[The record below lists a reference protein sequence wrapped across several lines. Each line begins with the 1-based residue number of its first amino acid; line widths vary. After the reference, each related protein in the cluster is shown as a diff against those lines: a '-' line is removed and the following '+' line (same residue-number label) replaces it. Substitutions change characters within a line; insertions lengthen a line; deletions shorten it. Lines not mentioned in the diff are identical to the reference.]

1 MCPQRTWLRGC
12 KVTLVAFVWLFSS
25 VYFQMCHQI
34 ACLRFVA
41 NRVFPLSSLLLFMTM
56 MIMML
61 RMRMMVKS
69 WHLSSVSL
77 TRIKTKRSR
86 GLSLCQV
93 SVMLKESLNTFVFY
107 CSMWAKGGCVNIC
120 TKSSHTCKISTSE
133 SDTANTSYH
142 ISEYSMSTFGY
153 SMSTHCPALS
163 APMYSTNST
172 LWSPKAARSIW
183 VRVEWSESLTKLP
196 ALGLWGAEA
205 CGSLSYGCL
214 ISLVSQK
221 LILVVNERSIPMKY

>member
-1 MCPQRTWLRGC
+1 MVYTKQKWNVEMYNRMSYILWNPLVYFFPIVSCQMCPQRTWLRGC

-56 MIMML
+56 MITML

-93 SVMLKESLNTFVFY
+93 SVMLKESLLKHFCFLLLNVSKWCLCQY
-107 CSMWAKGGCVNIC
+107 LHKII
-120 TKSSHTCKISTSE
+120 TC
-133 SDTANTSYH
+133 
-142 ISEYSMSTFGY
+142 
-153 SMSTHCPALS
+153 L
-163 APMYSTNST
+163 
-172 LWSPKAARSIW
+172 
-183 VRVEWSESLTKLP
+183 
-196 ALGLWGAEA
+196 
-205 CGSLSYGCL
+205 
-214 ISLVSQK
+214 
-221 LILVVNERSIPMKY
+221 

>member
-1 MCPQRTWLRGC
+1 MVALVWLFSTVFFHVYPQTSCVRWCIVTQPAFVGLFPSVCFHVCPQITCQRWCIFTLVAFVWLFSTVGFHMSPQFACFRGC

-56 MIMML
+56 MITML

-107 CSMWAKGGCVNIC
+107 CSMWVNGVCVNIC
-120 TKSSHTCKISTSE
+120 TKSSH
-133 SDTANTSYH
+133 
-142 ISEYSMSTFGY
+142 
-153 SMSTHCPALS
+153 
-163 APMYSTNST
+163 
-172 LWSPKAARSIW
+172 
-183 VRVEWSESLTKLP
+183 
-196 ALGLWGAEA
+196 A
-205 CGSLSYGCL
+205 CNL
-214 ISLVSQK
+214 
-221 LILVVNERSIPMKY
+221 